1 MRNLVFF
8 VLSNGEEPACPV
20 CGARLQYR
28 DQVPRIMRGYNG
40 KKAYVMIERRKC
52 QNPDCKKL
60 HRCLPS
66 QLTRFKHFLTE
77 IIENTVDDIVIP
89 EDPDDPTAEKEGAT
103 IESPSLR
110 TVSGWKAW
118 VEHNKA
124 NINGFLK
131 SVGHSIL
138 GFSVQFLKSG
148 ISLLDELRSDGSG
161 WLATVQHIIY
171 NAGGSLEP
179 CC

>member
-1 MRNLVFF
+1 M
-8 VLSNGEEPACPV
+8 SNGEEPSCPV
-20 CGARLQYR
+20 CGSNLKYR
-28 DQVPRIMRGYNG
+28 DKVPRIMRGYNG
-40 KKAYVMIERRKC
+40 KKAWVMIERRKC

-77 IIENTVDDIVIP
+77 IIENTVDDVVIP
-89 EDPDDPTAEKEGAT
+89 EDPNDPIAVKEDV

-118 VEHNKA
+118 IEHNTA
-124 NINGFLK
+124 NVNGYLK

-138 GFSVQFLKSG
+138 GFSVQFLKSR
-148 ISLLDELRSDGSG
+148 ISLLDELRTDGSG
-161 WLATVQHIIY
+161 WLATIQHIIY
-171 NAGGSLEP
+171 NAGGLLEP
-179 CC
+179 FY

>member
-1 MRNLVFF
+1 MFF
-8 VLSNGEEPACPV
+8 VESNGEEPNCTA
-20 CGARLQYR
+20 CGANLKYR
-28 DQVPRIMRGYNG
+28 DQVPRIMKGYNG
-40 KKAYVMIERRKC
+40 KKAWVMIERRKC
-52 QNPDCKKL
+52 QNPCCKKL

-77 IIENTVDDIVIP
+77 IIERTVDDVVIP
-89 EDPDDPTAEKEGAT
+89 EDPNDSTAEKEGAT

-110 TVSGWKAW
+110 TVSRWKAW

-138 GFSVQFLKSG
+138 GFSIQFLKSG
-148 ISLLDELRSDGSG
+148 ISLLDELRNDRGG

-179 CC
+179 CY